1 MEKNCYLASTSSKN
15 FFLCITKHQRNAMVS
30 HGYLWTV
37 WSKTI
42 RCWIQ
47 FWFWWPSILQK
58 VPFILDLVVQ
68 TASISFTKHLPKMEV
83 LTWIISCMDA
93 AYVAGKIDYPQNALW
108 DRITAMKISRVNGTI
123 WMAELQ
129 WMQFWLVRDFFSCI
143 RFSGSTLACCE
154 MSLKFWK

>member
-1 MEKNCYLASTSSKN
+1 M
-15 FFLCITKHQRNAMVS
+15 
-30 HGYLWTV
+30 
-37 WSKTI
+37 
-42 RCWIQ
+42 
-47 FWFWWPSILQK
+47 
-58 VPFILDLVVQ
+58 Q

-129 WMQFWLVRDFFSCI
+129 WMQF
-143 RFSGSTLACCE
+143 
-154 MSLKFWK
+154 